1 MLLKFKVQKNDKKFL
16 FKWLW
21 ASSEI
26 VIRIKVVIKKGT
38 RQVLGKLAGNEVNI
52 KKEKLL

>member
-1 MLLKFKVQKNDKKFL
+1 MLLKFKVQKNDKKLL

-26 VIRIKVVIKKGT
+26 VIRIEVVIKKGM
-38 RQVLGKLAGNEVNI
+38 R
-52 KKEKLL
+52 

>member
-1 MLLKFKVQKNDKKFL
+1 MIKNFL

>member
-1 MLLKFKVQKNDKKFL
+1 MFCHVIKIQGAKNDKKLL

-26 VIRIKVVIKKGT
+26 VIRIEVVIKKGT
-38 RQVLGKLAGNEVNI
+38 R
-52 KKEKLL
+52 